1 MTGEPLTLPSL
12 GFVIMSHQRG
22 RQLERLVR
30 AINQLYDNPP
40 IACHHDFSQAEL
52 DVTGFPSHVQFV
64 QPSRR
69 TAWGRMLTVE
79 AALDALQLLYADG
92 GPDWFVLLG
101 LSDYPIM
108 PAAAVLNDLARSEF
122 DALLD
127 YRLVGQPDAEVVH
140 AANPAIRQFD
150 NEASKREA
158 ARWYLA
164 AQMWLPVPKP
174 KNGGGWR
181 VGRRTWLLP
190 VNYPFSP
197 FNEAFRCYRGSHW
210 FTGSS
215 RTADVLINPTK
226 RHLALRRHFARRSVP
241 EESYYQSVLVNAGLK
256 IDRHNRRF
264 EEWNGGGSH
273 PQWLTSAEL
282 DAMFASG
289 CHFARKFRPDDPVL
303 DRIDEALG
311 ISAKVG

>member
-1 MTGEPLTLPSL
+1 MTGRPLTAPSV
-12 GFVIMSHQRG
+12 GFVIMSHQSG
-22 RQLERLVR
+22 RQLERLTR
-30 AINQLYDNPP
+30 AINQLYEAPA
-40 IACHHDFSQAEL
+40 IACHHDFSQAAL
-52 DVTGFPSHVQFV
+52 DVTRFPSNVRFV

-69 TAWGRMLTVE
+69 TAWGRMMTVE

-108 PAAAVLNDLARSEF
+108 PAADVLDSLARSEV

-127 YRLVGQPDAEVVH
+127 YRLVGAPDAEVGP
-140 AANPAIRQFD
+140 AANPAVRQFD
-150 NEASKREA
+150 NDASQREA

-164 AQMWLPVPKP
+164 TQVWLPVPKR
-174 KNGGGWR
+174 KAGGWR
-181 VGRRTWLLP
+181 LGRRTWLLP

-197 FNEAFRCYRGSHW
+197 FDESFRCYRGSHW
-210 FTGSS
+210 YTAS
-215 RTADVLINPTK
+215 RRAAEVLLEPTK
-226 RHLALRRHFARRSVP
+226 RHLALRRHFARRAVP

-264 EEWNGGGSH
+264 EEWNGGGAH
-273 PQWLTSAEL
+273 PQWLTSADL

-289 CHFARKFRPDDPVL
+289 CHFARKFLPDDPVL
-303 DRIDEALG
+303 DTIDEALG
-311 ISAKVG
+311 ISARVD

>member
-1 MTGEPLTLPSL
+1 MTPKPLTSPSV
-12 GFVIMSHQRG
+12 GFVILSHQSG
-22 RQLERLVR
+22 GQLKRLVR
-30 AINQLYDNPP
+30 TINQLYDAPS

-52 DVTGFPSHVQFV
+52 NVSRFSPNVRFV

-69 TAWGRMLTVE
+69 TAWGRMMTVE

-108 PAAAVLNDLARSEF
+108 SAAAVLNDLAQSKC

-127 YRLVGQPDAEVVH
+127 YRSVGGPDIEPAFS
-140 AANPAIRQFD
+140 ANPAIRQFD
-150 NEASKREA
+150 NEGSLRRA

-164 AQMWLPVPKP
+164 TQLWLPVPKP
-174 KNGGGWR
+174 KIGGGWR
-181 VGRRTWLLP
+181 LGRQTWLLP
-190 VNYPFSP
+190 LNYPFSP
-197 FNEAFRCYRGSHW
+197 FDKTFLCYRGSHW
-210 FTGSS
+210 FTGS
-215 RTADVLINPTK
+215 RRAADVLLKPAK
-226 RHLALRRHFARRSVP
+226 KHMALRRHFARRAVP
-241 EESYYQSVLVNAGLK
+241 EESYYQSVLVNANLK

-264 EEWNGGGSH
+264 EDWNGGGAH
-273 PQWLTSAEL
+273 PQWLTSTEL
-282 DAMFASG
+282 EAMFASG

-303 DRIDEALG
+303 DQIDEALG